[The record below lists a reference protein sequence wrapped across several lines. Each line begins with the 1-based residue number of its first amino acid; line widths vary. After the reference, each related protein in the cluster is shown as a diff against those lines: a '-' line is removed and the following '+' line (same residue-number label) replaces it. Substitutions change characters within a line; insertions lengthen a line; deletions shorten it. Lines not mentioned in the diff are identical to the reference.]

1 MINIKT
7 LEVAGLMSALKGMR
21 NPMNSWHLSDTV
33 NEGNNIVIGD
43 NDLSLAQRLLKSGTE
58 HCKFMRQIHVW
69 CDIDMPRY
77 IWSEFDTYH
86 FNTKNSCS
94 TMHRLLHKTTSITRD
109 LFVYNEEDEDIMDI
123 IIERLN
129 KIRKEYINTTDGT
142 RQNEL
147 IRRAKQ
153 LLPEGFLQL
162 RTVDT
167 NYAELRNMVMQRKN
181 HRLKMEWQE
190 VFCKWVT
197 TLPYAKE
204 LIFFGIEDEYE
215 RIINL

>member
-1 MINIKT
+1 
-7 LEVAGLMSALKGMR
+7 
-21 NPMNSWHLSDTV
+21 
-33 NEGNNIVIGD
+33 
-43 NDLSLAQRLLKSGTE
+43 
-58 HCKFMRQIHVW
+58 
-69 CDIDMPRY
+69 
-77 IWSEFDTYH
+77 
-86 FNTKNSCS
+86 
-94 TMHRLLHKTTSITRD
+94 
-109 LFVYNEEDEDIMDI
+109 MDI

-129 KIRKEYINTTDGT
+129 KIREEYINTTDGT

-147 IRRAKQ
+147 VRRAKQ